1 MGDETKKRAIS
12 KKTMYI
18 ALGVVLALVAAGA
31 AWAVLGDEAAEIAGV
46 GESTSTADATGSV
59 DAQSDDATLTA
70 SEATRTLASEPEGGD
85 LEIDYEAGAILPVV
99 DQMTGAIVGVT
110 GSGGSYV
117 LSIDFVEFLAGEEA
131 VAAAKEHGDTASDS
145 GLYIVNDNPKVR
157 DYPIQPDITV
167 RVTTNVATPRRAAS
181 STVIPPRSTP
191 NARTPGRTACSPGF
205 SRVSRRRS
213 AARRLRS
220 SISHGM

>member
-85 LEIDYEAGAILPVV
+85 LEIDYEAGAIPPVV

-167 RVTTNVATPRRAAS
+167 RVTTNVDGTKNQLGQTLTVEEWTAGVNGPAKAAYKS
-181 STVIPPRSTP
+181 GTYIVTIT
-191 NARTPGRTACSPGF
+191 NGTITAIEQLYLP
-205 SRVSRRRS
+205 
-213 AARRLRS
+213 
-220 SISHGM
+220 